1 MDRSRRIYVAGHRGL
16 VGSAICRR
24 LRQDGYSNLIVRD
37 RQELDLFD
45 RPAVDRIDHTLDALR
60 ERFGR
65 DAIRRGTGEGL
76 HDLDW
81 RGDDLRR

>member
-1 MDRSRRIYVAGHRGL
+1 MTTMMIMKIPKIGISSL
-16 VGSAICRR
+16 TKLSNTIC
-24 LRQDGYSNLIVRD
+24 LP
-37 RQELDLFD
+37 LFD